1 MTSRANTLNR
11 YRAGVKVANLATQ
24 IGGALILSTAIVKA
38 IAPVNPLAKIA
49 IGIGSTIVSSYLAS
63 AMVDKQQQ
71 FFDRKEFAIV
81 NTMADSS
88 SKPIDYLA
96 AVMA

>member
-1 MTSRANTLNR
+1 MISRANALNR
-11 YRAGVKVANLATQ
+11 YRAGVKVANLTTQ

-38 IAPVNPLAKIA
+38 IAPVNPIAKIA
-49 IGIGSTIVSSYLAS
+49 IGIGSALVSGYLAS

-81 NTMADSS
+81 NAMADSS
-88 SKPIDYLA
+88 SKPIDYVA